1 MLLLKP
7 NLLILRRIQN
17 FVCDALSYL
26 VPFVQFK
33 EREKHPQRGVTFSKV
48 AGCLSYANS
57 TKSRGASHMLIL
69 NCRVE
74 LQHFYWEDLARVKR
88 LNFKI
93 VVTYLKRTTLTAL
106 LFLLF
111 LSFFFAIKKIF
122 LCYKLLWS
130 AWLKKFY
137 QIFRFFATDF
147 FDRVV
152 L

>member
-1 MLLLKP
+1 
-7 NLLILRRIQN
+7 
-17 FVCDALSYL
+17 
-26 VPFVQFK
+26 
-33 EREKHPQRGVTFSKV
+33 
-48 AGCLSYANS
+48 
-57 TKSRGASHMLIL
+57 MLIL

-74 LQHFYWEDLARVKR
+74 LQHFHWEDLARVKR

-111 LSFFFAIKKIF
+111 LSFFFAIIKIF

-137 QIFRFFATDF
+137 
-147 FDRVV
+147 
-152 L
+152 